1 MVEFTAKFLSLC
13 ENSLVLNVQD
23 QKSCLIQA
31 CPDDIARSVFK
42 SKIKKVTSMHRVIE
56 IFHDTMIEY
65 KNQIRYGSR
74 ISLKRVVT
82 GQYLSH
88 GNKHKPDIL
97 RANLSEVNK
106 IPKIIKGNPKEIK
119 NIKVFL

>member
-1 MVEFTAKFLSLC
+1 VEFIAKFLSLC

-31 CPDDIARSVFK
+31 CPDDIVRNAFK
-42 SKIKKVTSMHRVIE
+42 NKIKKITSMHRVIE
-56 IFHDTMIEY
+56 IFHDTMMEH
-65 KNQIRYGSR
+65 KSQVRYGSR
-74 ISLKRVVT
+74 IALKHVVT

-97 RANLSEVNK
+97 RANLSEVK
-106 IPKIIKGNPKEIK
+106 IKTKYI
-119 NIKVFL
+119 FF